1 MGTYKL
7 KEFNLFDNN
16 FAHVRAELGFDAS
29 CFEMPEHGVWTRDNM
44 TWEGDTVFTDNS
56 CFSRQVDA
64 VITKR
69 KIAWLMESI
78 GVNPGI
84 FANFHQVQHK
94 FDVIMSFLD
103 PAIAN
108 HFGFDMK
115 KYIQCPLG
123 GAWVKPKF
131 RDAKKTKVC
140 SLIASQKCSLPGQ
153 CLRHVIAESGK
164 NIDLFGHRYHSI
176 KDKSI
181 ALDEYAFSVVI
192 ENVQVPGYFT
202 EKLIDCILRKTV
214 PVYWGDPQINKH
226 FDKSGILELS
236 EIDDLSLQRYDSLVK
251 IVNHNF
257 ELAISLKS
265 TDDNIF
271 KKLKEL

>member
-7 KEFNLFDNN
+7 KEFNLFDKN

-29 CFEMPEHGVWTRDNM
+29 CFEMPEHGVWSRDNM
-44 TWEGDTVFTDNS
+44 IWESDTVFTDNS
-56 CFSRQVDA
+56 CFLREVDV

-78 GVNPGI
+78 GVNPGV

-108 HFGFDMK
+108 QFGFDMN
-115 KYIQCPLG
+115 KYVQCPLG
-123 GAWVKPKF
+123 GAWVKPRF
-131 RDAKKTKVC
+131 EDPKKNKVC
-140 SLIASQKCSLPGQ
+140 SLIASQKRSLPGQ
-153 CLRHVIAESGK
+153 QLRHTIAASGK
-164 NIDLFGHRYHSI
+164 NIDLFGRGYQSVE
-176 KDKSI
+176 DKSI
-181 ALDEYAFSVVI
+181 ALDDYAFSVVI
-192 ENVQVPGYFT
+192 ENIQTPGYFT
-202 EKLIDCILRKTV
+202 EKLIDCFLRKTI
-214 PVYWGDPQINKH
+214 PVYWGDPQIDKH

-236 EIDDLSLQRYDSLVK
+236 EIDNLNIQRYDTMSKV
-251 IVNHNF
+251 INHNF
-257 ELAISLKS
+257 EVALSLKS

-271 KKLKEL
+271 KSLGQ